1 MPALT
6 LLLICLLSSMGVG
19 LAVVGSAH
27 AAQSQ
32 PGANGITQPTS
43 GAAVSGVVTVTGTA
57 VDPNYLR
64 YELAFRAESGT
75 AGDWVVFAE
84 GDQPIQNGIL
94 AIWDTTIGRNVNAP
108 IWPDGRYQLRL
119 RVVRTDYNYSEY
131 FVTGLIISNSGTPTP
146 TPTPTITGTA
156 AALATSDAQA
166 TPAAAETAVF
176 APLTPLPSLTPF
188 PTPTMPPLPL
198 NTPDEMGGTAV
209 AAESR
214 GLAGQLAQVDASP
227 LASAFWQG
235 VRLTAFLF
243 AVLAFYLIARALTR
257 RLWRY
262 VWRSDRES

>member
-108 IWPDGRYQLRL
+108 VWPDGRYQLRL

-146 TPTPTITGTA
+146 
-156 AALATSDAQA
+156 
-166 TPAAAETAVF
+166 
-176 APLTPLPSLTPF
+176 
-188 PTPTMPPLPL
+188 
-198 NTPDEMGGTAV
+198 
-209 AAESR
+209 
-214 GLAGQLAQVDASP
+214 
-227 LASAFWQG
+227 
-235 VRLTAFLF
+235 
-243 AVLAFYLIARALTR
+243 
-257 RLWRY
+257 
-262 VWRSDRES
+262 